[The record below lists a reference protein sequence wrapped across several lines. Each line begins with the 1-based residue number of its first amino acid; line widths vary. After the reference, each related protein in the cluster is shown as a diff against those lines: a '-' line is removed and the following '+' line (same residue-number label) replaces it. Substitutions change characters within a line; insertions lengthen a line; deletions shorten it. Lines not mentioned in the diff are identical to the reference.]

1 MLFSFLIA
9 SVSAGP
15 TSTTGI
21 VPSPSPSPSPSLSPS
36 LSKSPSPSPIINRKR
51 CGVNGVV
58 PHSYIVTLDSP
69 PHSNG
74 RRLDTQKD
82 KLSFLQG
89 WFHLHNPEDTSN
101 GTKRRKLKATTLH
114 DNSTH
119 AVHYFTE
126 TQLAVAIEG
135 DDEVRPC

>member
-36 LSKSPSPSPIINRKR
+36 LSKSPSPSPIINR

-58 PHSYIVTLDSP
+58 PHSYIVTLESP

-89 WFHLHNPEDTSN
+89 WFHLYNPEDTSN